1 MDKQQKTLTLTGDG
15 STTLFNSEI
24 GEHYHSTHG
33 ALQESLHVFIMH
45 GLMKIRR
52 NEINIFEMGLGTGLN
67 FLLSAAFATQHSLMI
82 TYTGLEKYPI
92 EEDIAETLNFS
103 AHPGT
108 DKGRVEKFHQLTW
121 NEWHNFSANARLVK
135 AIGDIQDFNFP
146 AEIDLAYWDAFSP
159 AVQPEL
165 WTEQI
170 FRRLYLSMRS
180 GGLFTTYCSR
190 IVVQKALRASGFKV
204 EKHPGPPG
212 KREILNAIKV

>member
-1 MDKQQKTLTLTGDG
+1 MDKQQKTIIYTDDG
-15 STTLFNSEI
+15 STTIFNPNI

-33 ALQESLHVFIMH
+33 ALQESLHVFLMH
-45 GLMKIRR
+45 GLAKIRC

-67 FLLSAAFATQHSLMI
+67 FLLSAAFAKQHNLMI
-82 TYTGLEKYPI
+82 TYAGLEKYPI
-92 EEDIAETLNFS
+92 ENDIAETLNFS

-108 DKGRVEKFHQLTW
+108 DQGRVEKFHQLTW
-121 NEWHNFSANARLVK
+121 NEWHNFSANARLLK
-135 AIGDIQDFNFP
+135 TIGDIQDFTFP
-146 AEIDLAYWDAFSP
+146 TGIDLVYWDAFSP

-170 FRRLYLSMRS
+170 FSRIYHSMRS
-180 GGLFTTYCSR
+180 GGLLTTYCSR
-190 IVVQKALRASGFKV
+190 VVVQKALRASGFKV